1 MTTIQSYNTY
11 FAFYVDGS
19 SEKVEFPS
27 DWTLDEVKK
36 ALNTDDVM
44 EG

>member
-1 MTTIQSYNTY
+1 MNTTNSYNTY
-11 FAFYVDGS
+11 FAFYADGS
-19 SEKVEFPS
+19 SDKVEFPS

-36 ALNTDDVM
+36 ALDTDDIM

>member
-1 MTTIQSYNTY
+1 MNTTNSYNTY
-11 FAFYVDGS
+11 FAFYADGS